1 MSLHEPSELGHGGF
15 DTLATA
21 IDVDQRQVVLGEIAS
36 VLVHEIRQPLTAI
49 ATNGEACLRW
59 LEREDIDR
67 VKLHSVVGEIIK
79 LAYLA
84 SETADRIK
92 HTFAGDS
99 LPFGIIDFRA
109 VLDEAT
115 GIVRSECDDERIKLI
130 SELGIG
136 KVFIL
141 GDHIQLRQVFLNLL
155 ANAVEALRCASAAT
169 KVITVDIQIDQS
181 SLTASVSDTG
191 PGIDSNISHR
201 IFESLFSTKASNMG
215 MGLSISR
222 TIVQSHGG
230 RLEAS
235 NPARGGARF
244 AVSLPRVLV
253 TDAA

>member
-1 MSLHEPSELGHGGF
+1 MSIHEPLELSHGGF
-15 DTLATA
+15 DTVATA
-21 IDVDQRQVVLGEIAS
+21 IEIDQRQVALSEIAS

-49 ATNGEACLRW
+49 ATNGQACLRW

-67 VKLHSVVGEIIK
+67 VKLHSVVGEIIR

-92 HTFAGDS
+92 HTFAGDA

-109 VLDEAT
+109 VVDEAT
-115 GIVRSECDDERIKLI
+115 GIVRSECDDERIDLITEIGVGKLP
-130 SELGIG
+130 
-136 KVFIL
+136 VL
-141 GDHIQLRQVFLNLL
+141 GDHIQLRQVLLNLL
-155 ANAVEALRCASAAT
+155 ANAIEALRCASAT
-169 KVITVDIQIDQS
+169 KKVITVDIQIDQG

-191 PGIDSNISHR
+191 PGIDSDIAHR

-235 NPARGGARF
+235 TSAQGGARF
-244 AVSLPRVLV
+244 AVNLPRAFV
-253 TDAA
+253 TDG